1 MVSTIKSLIIVAL
14 LAALA
19 ACSSERNRTMSDI
32 EVATYWCNSLSAGDV
47 EQVVAFSAVPFDA
60 DGDIAYTLD
69 ELEAMFDKV
78 VEEKGIRTDRVVDV
92 TTSLGESET
101 NFGLPEDSTV
111 VLLHV
116 GGKRAWIGVRDG
128 SVVGIRD

>member
-19 ACSSERNRTMSDI
+19 ACSNGGRAMSDI

-111 VLLHV
+111 VLLHI
-116 GGKRAWIGVRDG
+116 GGKRAWIGVQGG